1 MHPSDGDLRGYL
13 DGELPAGKR
22 SRIDEHLR
30 SCAECRSRR
39 DALVRAAE
47 RVSEALDR
55 LPVPDPRMDRA
66 RDAVRARTEGD
77 EEVDVA
83 PLPTARPSG
92 DGDRPEPR
100 SRRSGVREEAASRTA
115 SFRFGGGGPA
125 RAAAVVLLL
134 VGGVAAGL
142 PGSPVREWIG
152 GLADPP
158 SDPPAATAESS
169 DAAADESSAAAVRV
183 APRGDSVRVV
193 LVRPAPGTRVRV
205 ELVEAST
212 LAVTAPAGTAF
223 RSGAGRVE
231 ASGVRGEL
239 SIGIPRDVGNALVTA
254 GARILVRKEGDA
266 LSLPSLE
273 PEASDDGLRFRI
285 PDDAPG
291 ALDGGRSP

>member
-1 MHPSDGDLRGYL
+1 MRT
-13 DGELPAGKR
+13 AG
-22 SRIDEHLR
+22 
-30 SCAECRSRR
+30 
-39 DALVRAAE
+39 
-47 RVSEALDR
+47 RVSEALGR
-55 LPVPDPRMDRA
+55 LPVPEPRTERA
-66 RDAVRARTEGD
+66 RAAIRARIGD
-77 EEVDVA
+77 GGEEVDVA

-92 DGDRPEPR
+92 DGDRPERRGR
-100 SRRSGVREEAASRTA
+100 SRTS
-115 SFRFGGGGPA
+115 GGGGLA

-152 GLADPP
+152 GLAGPA
-158 SDPPAATAESS
+158 SDPPVGTAES
-169 DAAADESSAAAVRV
+169 ADVGDGETSGAAVRV

-193 LVRPAPGTRVRV
+193 LVRPSPGTRVRV
-205 ELVEAST
+205 ELVDAST
-212 LAVTAPAGTAF
+212 LEVTAPAGTGF

-239 SIGIPRDVGNALVTA
+239 TVGIPRDVGSALVTA
-254 GARILVRKEGDA
+254 GGRTLVRKEGGT

-273 PEASDDGLRFRI
+273 PEASDDGLWFRI